1 MNSVSDC
8 VASVAQHANGYNFD
22 DLLKVLSLWNDPAE
36 VRRHLLTIYFHG
48 VQAVF
53 NDQDVTPGTIGES
66 FLVLQELIEA
76 LDSVNDTNTA
86 RLAVTIK

>member
-8 VASVAQHANGYNFD
+8 VASVAQRANGYNFD
-22 DLLKVLSLWNDPAE
+22 VLLKVLTFWNDPAE

-48 VQAVF
+48 AQAVF
-53 NDQDVTPGTIGES
+53 DDQDVTPGTIGES
-66 FLVLQELIEA
+66 FSVLQEIIEA
-76 LDSVNDTNTA
+76 LDSVNDTNSA